1 MGVPPALLS
10 PGLRLLAAVL
20 LVAPLATRPVGLVH
34 AQADA
39 GCDQIAQQLAS
50 TNQDLDQLEDAAA
63 PWLQQAAQAGSV
75 ATTDMIAAAQQGL
88 PGLDP
93 GTAASFGAIAAQVG
107 AAIDTWRLGNSGAD
121 SAGYWRD
128 LSNAL
133 STWHTLFAPL
143 TPFQAGVASLTN
155 LSTALGELDQL
166 AARAAGDLALSD
178 SLNTAL
184 QDCQSSDTSGGSP
197 STTPD
202 SADGPPALCSVGGT
216 PGYSNSQCFGLEL
229 DAAYAVWQACTEAY
243 FAAEDAAFANG
254 GDLPVNTCDGP
265 FKERTEQLQ
274 RQWGGGG

>member
-1 MGVPPALLS
+1 VGVPPAFLS
-10 PGLRLLAAVL
+10 PSLRLLAAVL
-20 LVAPLATRPVGLVH
+20 LVAPLALQPTGVVH

-39 GCDQIAQQLAS
+39 SCDQISQQLDS
-50 TNQDLDQLEDAAA
+50 TNQDLDQLKDASA
-63 PWLQQAAQAGSV
+63 PWLQQAAQFGSV
-75 ATTDMIAAAQQGL
+75 ATAELLAAAQQGL

-93 GTAASFGAIAAQVG
+93 GTAAGFGAIAAQVG

-143 TPFQAGVASLTN
+143 TPFQTGVASLAG

-166 AARAAGDLALSD
+166 AARATGDLALSD
-178 SLNTAL
+178 SLNAAL
-184 QDCQSSDTSGGSP
+184 QDCQSSETSDGSG
-197 STTPD
+197 SMPD
-202 SADGPPALCSVGGT
+202 AADAPQALCSVGGT
-216 PGYSNSQCFGLEL
+216 QGYSNSQCFSLEL

-254 GDLPVNTCDGP
+254 GDLPANNCDGP
-265 FKERTEQLQ
+265 FKAETERLQ
-274 RQWGGGG
+274 QQWGGAP